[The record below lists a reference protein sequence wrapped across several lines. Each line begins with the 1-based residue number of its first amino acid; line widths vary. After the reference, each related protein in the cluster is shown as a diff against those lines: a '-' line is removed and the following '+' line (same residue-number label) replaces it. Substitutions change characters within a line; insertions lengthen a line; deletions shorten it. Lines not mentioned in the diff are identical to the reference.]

1 MKVLF
6 KIFNGPFLVDAIEKE
21 VEETREVF
29 ALAKDLLHQL
39 ENSYDEELQDVYF
52 GEDIK
57 VLIDVKNKVMH
68 MEECADM
75 YVNSEKL
82 LEQIQEFYPNASE
95 GDLNHYLKKDCL
107 PIIPHLGRVD
117 FEKIQEVCDTIETF
131 KDRNIFF
138 TNTGVIFDFSH

>member
-21 VEETREVF
+21 VREKKEVF
-29 ALAKDLLHQL
+29 HVAKDLLHQL
-39 ENSYDEELQDVYF
+39 ESSYDEELQDVYF

-57 VLIDVKNKVMH
+57 VLIDFKNKVMH

-107 PIIPHLGRVD
+107 PIIPHLGKVE
-117 FEKIQEVCDTIETF
+117 FSEIQELCNIIATF
-131 KDRNIFF
+131 EDRDIFF
-138 TNTGVIFDFSH
+138 TKNGVIFDFSY